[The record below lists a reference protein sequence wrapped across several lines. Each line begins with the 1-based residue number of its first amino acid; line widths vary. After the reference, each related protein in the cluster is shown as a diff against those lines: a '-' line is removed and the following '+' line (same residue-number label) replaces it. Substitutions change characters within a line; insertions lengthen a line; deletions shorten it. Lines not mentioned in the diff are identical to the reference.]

1 MRYMELRDKHQRRFD
16 EFAKANMFFAFSDS
30 QAIEGMEK
38 LGLNAHNKNDLKKVV
53 SVFGGGYCLRSA
65 VDELKS
71 IMNENDRELHAWITT
86 SEENAYDALL
96 TELYNHEYCI
106 TGDHSDGIY
115 ACGLS
120 VDEINESP
128 MLQRALHR
136 AAREAAKEV

>member
-1 MRYMELRDKHQRRFD
+1 MTYRELRDAHQKQFND
-16 EFAKANMFFAFSDS
+16 YSDAHMFFAFSKS
-30 QAIEGMEK
+30 QFAEGMAK
-38 LGLNAHNKNDLKKVV
+38 FGLSPNKKEDLKKVV
-53 SVFGGGYCLRSA
+53 SVGYGGYSLRSA
-65 VDELKS
+65 NEGLHELMAKL
-71 IMNENDRELHAWITT
+71 DRELHVWVTA

-106 TGDHSDGIY
+106 TGDLSDGIY
-115 ACGLS
+115 ACSLS